1 MSAPTDRDRESASE
15 SEKERTQRQLIE
27 LLQELRVIITGVQ
40 VLFAF
45 LLAVPFNQ
53 RFASVTSF
61 QKDLYL
67 AILLL
72 TALSTALLMAPTA
85 YHRIRFHQRD
95 RVHIIEVSNRF
106 ALAGLATLAL
116 AMTGAVLLVTDF
128 LFADTLLVVVTT
140 AGTAIVFATLWYG
153 LPLARRASDEG

>member
-1 MSAPTDRDRESASE
+1 MSAPTDRARDHDAE

-95 RVHIIEVSNRF
+95 RVHIIKVSNRF

-128 LFADTLLVVVTT
+128 LFADTLLVTAAT

-153 LPLARRASDEG
+153 LPLAREASDEG

>member
-15 SEKERTQRQLIE
+15 SERERTQRQLIE

-153 LPLARRASDEG
+153 VPLARRASDEG